1 MNDILKMST
10 KETID
15 CFIGIIKD
23 VLGINDPEMYT
34 TIIENIKYFKG
45 IKVSNESVKD
55 GKYLEDRWYK
65 SVELG
70 NPDYGI
76 YDHLHYLPQL
86 VACWIIY
93 SKEYIRNLNKFGL
106 FPKDPKVIVDLGCGI
121 GFSTLALKQLFPNAE
136 VFGINLKDTMQY
148 SICNSIAKKYD
159 FKVVESILDVP
170 KDVDIVF
177 ASEYFEHIS
186 DPIKHLFDV
195 IRYMSPKNLYAA
207 NSFNTRSI
215 GHFPFYIVA
224 DELVENKKLGR
235 IFGSEMRLHEYE
247 KISTKLWNARPTC
260 WKRYSFIQ
268 EINDE

>member
-1 MNDILKMST
+1 MNDILKTST

-15 CFIGIIKD
+15 IVIQIVDDVLNIKD
-23 VLGINDPEMYT
+23 LKIKD
-34 TIIENIKYFKG
+34 IIVQTIKYLKG
-45 IKVSNESVKD
+45 DKTLREELRIGQE
-55 GKYLEDRWYK
+55 LELRWYK
-65 SVELG
+65 SVENG
-70 NPDYGI
+70 NPDFGV
-76 YDHLHYLPQL
+76 YDHPYYLAEL
-86 VACWIIY
+86 VACWTIY
-93 SKEYIRNLNKFGL
+93 SKEYIKNMNKFML

-121 GFSTLALKQLFPNAE
+121 GLSTLALKQLFPNAE
-136 VFGINLKDTMQY
+136 VFGTNLKNTMQY
-148 SICNSIAKKYD
+148 SICNSIAEKND
-159 FKVVESILDVP
+159 FKIVESILDIP

-207 NSFNTRSI
+207 NSFNTKAI

-235 IFGSEMRLHEYE
+235 IFGSEMRLHGYE
-247 KISTKLWNARPTC
+247 KISTKLWNARPTY
-260 WKRYSFIQ
+260 WK